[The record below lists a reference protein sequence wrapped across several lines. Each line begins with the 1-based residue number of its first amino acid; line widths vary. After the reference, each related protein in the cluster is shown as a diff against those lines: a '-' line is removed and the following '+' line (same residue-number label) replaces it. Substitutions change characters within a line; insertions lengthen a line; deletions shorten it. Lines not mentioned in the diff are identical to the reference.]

1 MAFRWRADNGPT
13 LNAGL
18 VAACDFKGI
27 RTSIA
32 KNIFYIFYILVI
44 FQGGGVRT
52 LSGSAHNGATIDDEV
67 RESGSTL
74 IAIIIIL
81 KC

>member
-1 MAFRWRADNGPT
+1 MAFPGQA
-13 LNAGL
+13 
-18 VAACDFKGI
+18 I
-27 RTSIA
+27 
-32 KNIFYIFYILVI
+32 
-44 FQGGGVRT
+44 
-52 LSGSAHNGATIDDEV
+52 IDDEV